1 MTDANATEVL
11 MLPDPKIPDYWT
23 AEQALAVYDFLD
35 GLRERVW
42 DRYGVQITE
51 RMRFE
56 YEEQQKRAQLELFP
70 FNDEIP
76 F

>member
-1 MTDANATEVL
+1 

>member
-1 MTDANATEVL
+1 
-11 MLPDPKIPDYWT
+11 MLPNPHIPNYWSP
-23 AEQALAVYDFLD
+23 EQALAVYELLD
-35 GLRERVW
+35 DLRDRVC
-42 DRYGVQITE
+42 DLYGEQITA

>member
-1 MTDANATEVL
+1 MRPN
-11 MLPDPKIPDYWT
+11 PYIPDHRSP
-23 AEQALAVYDFLD
+23 EQALAVYEFLD
-35 GLRERVW
+35 ELRERVW
-42 DRYGVQITE
+42 DRYGDQITQ

-70 FNDEIP
+70 LNDEIP

>member
-1 MTDANATEVL
+1 MP
-11 MLPDPKIPDYWT
+11 PDPKIPDYWT

-35 GLRERVW
+35 ELRDRVW
-42 DRYGVQITE
+42 DRYGEQITE

-56 YEEQQKRAQLELFP
+56 YEDQQKRAQLELFP

>member
-1 MTDANATEVL
+1 

-35 GLRERVW
+35 DLRERVW
-42 DRYGVQITE
+42 DRYGEHITE

-56 YEEQQKRAQLELFP
+56 YEKQQRRAQLELFP

>member
-1 MTDANATEVL
+1 

-35 GLRERVW
+35 DLRERVW
-42 DRYGVQITE
+42 DRYGEHITE

-56 YEEQQKRAQLELFP
+56 YEEQQRRAQLELFP

>member
-1 MTDANATEVL
+1 MRQN
-11 MLPDPKIPDYWT
+11 PYIPDYWSP
-23 AEQALAVYDFLD
+23 EQALAVYDFID
-35 GLRERVW
+35 DLRDRVW
-42 DRYGVQITE
+42 DRYGEKITE

-56 YEEQQKRAQLELFP
+56 YAQQQSHAQLELFP

>member
-1 MTDANATEVL
+1 MR
-11 MLPDPKIPDYWT
+11 PDPKIPNYWT

-35 GLRERVW
+35 DLRQRVW
-42 DRYGVQITE
+42 DRYSEQITE
-51 RMRFE
+51 RMRLE
-56 YEEQQKRAQLELFP
+56 YEEQQKRAQLELLP